1 MATKKKVAVK
11 KAAPIKAAPTPAA
24 KKHKPAPKGTTKIGF
39 VSKRGQVVI
48 RPTGKPGTDHGQKIY
63 QLGCSKCGH
72 VYGANGSDIHEHKC
86 PKCQGGH
93 EGLAY

>member
-1 MATKKKVAVK
+1 MATKKSAIKKAVK
-11 KAAPIKAAPTPAA
+11 KAVAKKAAA
-24 KKHKPAPKGTTKIGF
+24 APKVRTTTIGY

-48 RPTGKPGTDHGQKIY
+48 RGTGKPGTDHGQKIY

-72 VYGANGSDIHEHKC
+72 VYGANGSDIFEHKC